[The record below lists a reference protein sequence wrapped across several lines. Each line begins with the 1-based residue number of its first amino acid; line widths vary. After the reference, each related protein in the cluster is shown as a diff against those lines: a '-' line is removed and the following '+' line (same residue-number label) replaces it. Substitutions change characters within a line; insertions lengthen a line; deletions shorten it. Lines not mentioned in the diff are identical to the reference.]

1 MGMVLMKFLPF
12 VPSASLDLA
21 PPSGYSSYMT
31 VGVREL
37 KNSLSRYLERAKR
50 GEEIIVTERGR
61 PVAFL
66 KRIQSAEPSDS
77 LEARLAKAAAEG
89 KLILPGRKPL
99 NRVRKIKVRGAL
111 LSRVVLEDRR

>member
-1 MGMVLMKFLPF
+1 
-12 VPSASLDLA
+12 
-21 PPSGYSSYMT
+21 MT

-37 KNSLSRYLERAKR
+37 KNGLSRYLARAKQ

-61 PVAFL
+61 PIAFL
-66 KRIQSAEPSDS
+66 KHIQLAEPSDS

-89 KLILPGRKPL
+89 RLILPTRKPL
-99 NRVRKIKVRGAL
+99 KRVRKVNVRGVL